1 MAKKTRGVLRRIF
14 TSIVSLLLICI
25 LTTAICGVAFAWYIH
40 AYIKPNADLNIDEL
54 GMNFTSFIYVKNP
67 DTGEYYEYQK
77 LHGQENRVWVDME
90 DIPQQLGEAFI
101 AIEDQRFYTH
111 KGVDW
116 KRTTG
121 AVMNYLTGNG
131 SYGGSTITQQLIK
144 NLTED
149 NEYSVKRKI
158 NEIFRA
164 LALEEQINDKD
175 RILEM
180 YMNTIP
186 FGQHAYGVKAAAKTY
201 FNKDVSD
208 LSLAECAV
216 IAGITNAPTRYNPF
230 THPENTKTRQTLIL
244 NAMCE
249 QGFVTEQERDAALAE
264 ELVYQRPADESGTSE
279 PYSYFTDTVYND
291 VVNDLQEQLGYSYIR
306 AVDAVTSGGLKIYTT
321 MDPNIQSIMEDVYTD
336 ESNFPKT
343 SKNGILPQSAMVVL
357 KPNGEIAGIV
367 GGRGEKTASLVQN
380 RATLTTR
387 QPGSSIKPVAVYGP
401 SMDAGIITPYT
412 VMEDGPYMDINGSAW
427 PKNDNGVY
435 SGPVLLKTAVAKS
448 INTIAVKTLAEL
460 TPEKSYQFLTQ
471 KLGFTHLVGSRTTS
485 SGSVLS
491 DISLAPLALGGL
503 TDGVTVREM
512 AGAYTIFLNGGNYYA
527 PHSYTK
533 VLDSSGATIL
543 SYEDLEPVVAFE
555 NEKTSYYMNETLQE
569 VVKSGTARSAKIS
582 GMDTAGK
589 TGTTTSNRDRWF
601 CGYTPYYVGATWFG
615 YDENYKLTGLG
626 YVNPSVT
633 LWKAVMSRIHEDLPN
648 ASFPSPGEG
657 FTKHT
662 YCTETGLLP
671 VAGCPT
677 AVGYFYE
684 GDLPTETCPGHV
696 TQEVVPEVPADGA
709 DATTPDGSA
718 VTPTDGSESS
728 DTTTPATPGGT
739 NDTPT
744 TDDSGNADSTPPTN
758 TTTPANNTAGTT
770 PGNTTG
776 DTAPATNGTTP
787 ATEPSTPVTEPPTSA
802 TTTKPTTSPND
813 PEA

>member
-1 MAKKTRGVLRRIF
+1 M
-14 TSIVSLLLICI
+14 VSLLLICI
-25 LTTAICGVAFAWYIH
+25 LTAAICGVAFAWYIH

-90 DIPQQLGEAFI
+90 DIPEQLGQAFI

-111 KGVDW
+111 QGVDW
-116 KRTTG
+116 KRTAG

-164 LALEEQINDKD
+164 RALEEQINDKD

-201 FNKDVSD
+201 FNKDVSN

-230 THPENTKTRQTLIL
+230 NHPDNTKARQTLIL

-249 QGFVTEQERDAALAE
+249 QGFITEQERDAALAE
-264 ELVYQRPADESGTSE
+264 ELVYQRPADETGTTE

-306 AVDAVTSGGLKIYTT
+306 AVDAVTSGGLKIYAT
-321 MDPNIQSIMEDVYTD
+321 MDPNVQAIMDDVYTD
-336 ESNFPKT
+336 ESNFPDT

-401 SMDAGIITPYT
+401 AMDAGIITPYT
-412 VMEDGPYMDINGSAW
+412 VMEDGPYMDINGSPW

-435 SGPVLLKTAVAKS
+435 SGSVLLKTAVAKS
-448 INTIAVKTLAEL
+448 INTIAVKTLGEL

-491 DISLAPLALGGL
+491 DIALAPLALGGL

-512 AGAYTIFLNGGNYYA
+512 AGAYTIFLNQGNYYT

-555 NEKTSYYMNETLQE
+555 NEKTAYYMNETLQE
-569 VVKSGTARSAKIS
+569 VVSSGTARSAKIS

-657 FTKHT
+657 FTKHS

-671 VAGCPT
+671 GASCPT

-684 GDLPTETCPGHV
+684 GDLPTETCPGHATEEV
-696 TQEVVPEVPADGA
+696 TPEVPTDDAT
-709 DATTPDGSA
+709 ATTPDATGTLPDGTQGS
-718 VTPTDGSESS
+718 G
-728 DTTTPATPGGT
+728 TTTPSDNNGT
-739 NDTPT
+739 TAP
-744 TDDSGNADSTPPTN
+744 DSGNADSTSPSTG
-758 TTTPANNTAGTT
+758 TTPANNST
-770 PGNTTG
+770 GNTT
-776 DTAPATNGTTP
+776 PATNPPTNNTTP
-787 ATEPSTPVTEPPTSA
+787 TTEPSAPVTEPSTP
-802 TTTKPTTSPND
+802 TTTTSPND